1 MWYEQNHILP
11 QKTGTRVY
19 GIVKGFQK
27 VYLLK
32 PLIFTL
38 FYHQKLHNSIVFFKF
53 YNCII
58 KKQDKIMFLRRY
70 KEVQYER
77 I

>member
-1 MWYEQNHILP
+1 MRYEQNHILP

-38 FYHQKLHNSIVFFKF
+38 FYHTSFQISIVF
-53 YNCII
+53 
-58 KKQDKIMFLRRY
+58 
-70 KEVQYER
+70 
-77 I
+77 

>member
-1 MWYEQNHILP
+1 MRYEQNHILP

-38 FYHQKLHNSIVFFKF
+38 FYLCVKYKNKIRKKILRKGGFGRPFSLKTLLSFIFKHN
-53 YNCII
+53 
-58 KKQDKIMFLRRY
+58 
-70 KEVQYER
+70 
-77 I
+77 